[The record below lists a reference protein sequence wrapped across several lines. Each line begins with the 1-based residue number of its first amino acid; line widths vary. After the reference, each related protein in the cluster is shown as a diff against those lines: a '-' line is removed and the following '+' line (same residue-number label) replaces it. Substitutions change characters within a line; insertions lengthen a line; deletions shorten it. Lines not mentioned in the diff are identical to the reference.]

1 MIKLTK
7 GKRVL
12 YSKQTQEIGA
22 ASSIQQNE
30 IVYKMRREG
39 GDPIILSYGEA
50 PFKISPFS
58 PSATDWDRGCHYSE
72 GLGVPEFRQEIANDI
87 AEVTGVK
94 VSWEKN
100 ILISAGS
107 KIISYFIAQSLLNPG
122 DNIMLHEPSWVS
134 YQEHAKLNRATTTF
148 LDHSL
153 PIQNFEALYKLNP
166 NTRLI
171 YLNNPNNPRGYV
183 YNEKDLRWLAN
194 FCTEN
199 GICLAIDESYSD
211 FVIDEDFCSG
221 ITLLKEFPNV
231 VVFNSISKNFGLSGW
246 RIGYCVGNEE
256 IISTLNKFNQHLIT
270 CAPTCLQ
277 LALVGKLSNLRNEIR
292 PQLISLNKKRS
303 DVILL
308 LKKYGFDYLSG
319 SSTFYFFIDVS
330 DKINDTKKFVIDF
343 LKEYDVS
350 LIPGGAYGKSTSGFL
365 RLSFAIESI
374 ERIELA
380 LLRLRSKLDS
390 LDSYI

>member
-1 MIKLTK
+1 
-7 GKRVL
+7 VL
-12 YSKQTQEIGA
+12 YSKQTLEIGV

-30 IVYKMRREG
+30 LVYKIRREG

-58 PSATDWDRGCHYSE
+58 PSTTDWDRGCHYSE
-72 GLGVPEFRQEIANDI
+72 GLGVPEFRQEIANYI

-100 ILISAGS
+100 LLISAGS
-107 KIISYFIAQSLLNPG
+107 KIISYFIAQLLLNPG

-148 LDHSL
+148 LDYSL
-153 PIQNFEALYKLNP
+153 PIQNFQELYRINP
-166 NTRLI
+166 NTKLI

-183 YNEKDLRWLAN
+183 YNEGELRWLAN
-194 FCTEN
+194 FCKEKE
-199 GICLAIDESYSD
+199 ICLAIDESYSD
-211 FVIDEDFCSG
+211 FVLDEKLCSG
-221 ITLLKEFPNV
+221 ITLLNEFPNV
-231 VVFNSISKNFGLSGW
+231 IVFNSISKNFGLSGW
-246 RIGYCVGNEE
+246 RIGYCVGSEE
-256 IISTLNKFNQHLIT
+256 LISALNKFNQHLIT

-277 LALVGKLSNLRNEIR
+277 LALVGKLSGLRREIR
-292 PQLISLNKKRS
+292 PQLISLNKKRAE
-303 DVILL
+303 VILL

-319 SSTFYFFIDVS
+319 SSTFYLFIDVS
-330 DKINDTKKFVIDF
+330 EKIEDTKMFVIDF
-343 LKEYDVS
+343 LKDCDVS
-350 LIPGGAYGKSTSGFL
+350 LIPGGAYGRSTSGFL

-380 LLRLRSKLDS
+380 LSRLRSKLDS
-390 LDSYI
+390 MHSRI